1 MTVNDEPAAIAAAR
15 AIERAANEE
24 EARGGRV
31 KAFQMR
37 DFAVTLRMCQQQA
50 EEERKA

>member
-1 MTVNDEPAAIAAAR
+1 MTTNDEPAAIAAAR

-50 EEERKA
+50 EKERNP

>member
-1 MTVNDEPAAIAAAR
+1 MTANDESAAIAAAR

-50 EEERKA
+50 EKEPNA

>member
-1 MTVNDEPAAIAAAR
+1 MTANDEPAAIAAAR

-50 EEERKA
+50 EKECAP